1 MSHCYMGNCY
11 KLYIN
16 DRLYLITNTK
26 VAAEFMLRLLE
37 EASGVHSSKIE
48 LAYIENT
55 GF

>member
-1 MSHCYMGNCY
+1 MGNCY

-16 DRLYLITNTK
+16 DRLYLITKTK
-26 VAAEFMLRLLE
+26 IAAEFMLRLLE

-48 LAYIENT
+48 LAYIENI